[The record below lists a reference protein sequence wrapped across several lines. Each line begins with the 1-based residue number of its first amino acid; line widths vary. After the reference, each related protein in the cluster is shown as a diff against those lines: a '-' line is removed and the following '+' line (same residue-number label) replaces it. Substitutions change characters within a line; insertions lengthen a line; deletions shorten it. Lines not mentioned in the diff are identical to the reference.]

1 MSGKLKIET
10 TRRGLLAGAAAG
22 GAALALPVAGN
33 AIAQEGGKTLGSDPA
48 APYGIPISAEFPFK
62 KKEMSVLDS
71 SLAYVDEGD
80 GQPVVFLHG
89 NPTSSYL
96 WRNIIPHV
104 SERHRAIAPDLIG
117 MGDSGKPDGDYR
129 FADHARYL
137 DTFLDQLDLSDAIL
151 VVHDWG
157 SALGMRYARLNPD
170 RVSGL
175 VFLEAI
181 VPPVLPVASFD
192 DMPGPLADF
201 FRLMHSDKGADMVL
215 NENFFVEFVLP
226 QMGVVRAMSEAEMD
240 HYRRPFPTPDSR
252 KPVLAWPREV
262 PIEGKPA
269 DVVEEVRLNGE
280 WLLSSQVPKLMFYA
294 EPGALMPKP
303 VADYLAANA
312 SNIEARFVGAGSH
325 FLQEDHPHVI
335 GQGIADWLRRI

>member
-1 MSGKLKIET
+1 MSGKLSFET
-10 TRRGLLAGAAAG
+10 TRRRLLTGAATG
-22 GAALALPVAGN
+22 GAALALPLAGT
-33 AIAQEGGKTLGSDPA
+33 AIAQEGAKPLGSDPS
-48 APYGIPISAEFPFK
+48 APYGIQISAEFPFK

-104 SERHRAIAPDLIG
+104 SESHRAIAPDLIG

-157 SALGMRYARLNPD
+157 SALGMRYARQNPD

-226 QMGVVRAMSEAEMD
+226 QMGVVRAMSDAEMD

-303 VADYLAANA
+303 VADYLTANVA
-312 SNIEARFVGAGSH
+312 NIEARFVGAGSH